1 MADWREA
8 LRQANLSDADASVA
22 GEWLNHQFGIQT
34 PGEEGISSSSSGSVA
49 QTVTETIAN
58 TLVGSFLSRR

>member
-34 PGEEGISSSSSGSVA
+34 PGEEGVSSSGSVA